1 MMNMGDVIATSVIVV
16 LFILVIAII
25 FTFIRRLKSSN
36 TKTQEINEKLDT
48 ILQKLD
54 KQDKQ

>member
-1 MMNMGDVIATSVIVV
+1 MNMGDVIATSVIVV